1 MRSATTPA
9 SPARARRGFTLL
21 EVMFGLAL
29 LGLGLTVLIKSA
41 AGDIFNSQQ
50 AHMMGV
56 ATDLARGKMYDI
68 EETLLKDGFQA
79 TDQHLDDQ
87 SFADEGWP
95 DIRYSYKVELV
106 EMPSFQDLQAMAQ
119 GRAQQGSG
127 SAGSGSG
134 SGLTGSGSGGFMDS
148 ALGGAFSM
156 MAGNQDVTS
165 AQGASFL
172 QTIFQQFQEILKV
185 SIRKITLTL
194 NYKVMG
200 RDQDPFLV
208 VYYMTDAAAMDQ
220 VLMGMGS
227 QDLPDDSGS
236 GSGSGSGRGSGS
248 GSGSGR
254 TTGTPRGSGS
264 AR

>member
-1 MRSATTPA
+1 MTRPRRH
-9 SPARARRGFTLL
+9 ARQRGFTLL
-21 EVMFGLAL
+21 EVMLGLSLLAFGLV
-29 LGLGLTVLIKSA
+29 VLMRSTANNITTAEQSR
-41 AGDIFNSQQ
+41 
-50 AHMMGV
+50 MMGV
-56 ATDLARGKMYDI
+56 VTDLARGKMYDI